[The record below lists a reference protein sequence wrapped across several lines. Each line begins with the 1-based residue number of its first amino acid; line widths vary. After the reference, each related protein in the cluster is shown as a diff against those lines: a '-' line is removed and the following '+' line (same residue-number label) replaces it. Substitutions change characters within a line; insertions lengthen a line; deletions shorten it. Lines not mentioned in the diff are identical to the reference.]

1 MLMKLFKIEK
11 VCSTKFTLSASY
23 LPLHLHL
30 EQIEDYA
37 LGLVWIPFIAWKIF
51 LK

>member
-1 MLMKLFKIEK
+1 MIKLFKIEK

-23 LPLHLHL
+23 SQLHL

-37 LGLVWIPFIAWKIF
+37 LGLVGIPFMARKIF
-51 LK
+51 LE